1 MIRPRSTV
9 GERRQEMQSILVIEE
24 EDDHSSSSMFENPT
38 SDIDFQN
45 QDETVFFSDYD
56 TPTSAGDPK
65 ERILDLLENSKNE
78 YCVDCQ
84 SPYPPEMGV
93 CYKPKL
99 E

>member
-1 MIRPRSTV
+1 MITRLRVCLKILPR
-9 GERRQEMQSILVIEE
+9 IL
-24 EDDHSSSSMFENPT
+24 T
-38 SDIDFQN
+38 SRIKMKR
-45 QDETVFFSDYD
+45 VFFSDYD

-65 ERILDLLENSKNE
+65 ERILDLLENSENE

-93 CYKPKL
+93 YYKPKL